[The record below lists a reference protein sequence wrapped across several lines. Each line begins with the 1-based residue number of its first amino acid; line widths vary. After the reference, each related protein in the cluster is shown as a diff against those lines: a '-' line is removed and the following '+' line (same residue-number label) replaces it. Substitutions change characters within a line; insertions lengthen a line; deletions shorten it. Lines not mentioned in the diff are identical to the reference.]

1 MKGKGG
7 ILIALL
13 SRSHCTP
20 HTFGPAHGSRKR
32 NALQLASSLTRGT
45 TLGET
50 DHAPNSP
57 RPPRENPPPQ
67 IPPKSQI
74 QPPFGQL
81 ANNIPQTPSPC
92 PPPLH
97 SLRQS
102 RPPRQPICRR
112 HGSVILSLPQYALVD
127 CRPLAAPP
135 PLATFLW
142 RRTAV
147 SAATAGDVR
156 VETHGGQLLP
166 RYAHSRLRPRA
177 CRSST
182 EC

>member
-1 MKGKGG
+1 MV
-7 ILIALL
+7 ALHPTHV
-13 SRSHCTP
+13 RSCTRL
-20 HTFGPAHGSRKR
+20 TQTERASACLFTDTWDCTWR
-32 NALQLASSLTRGT
+32 NRPCAKLPLPTMQKSSPPTQKFP
-45 TLGET
+45 
-50 DHAPNSP
+50 PNP
-57 RPPRENPPPQ
+57 
-67 IPPKSQI
+67 I

-81 ANNIPQTPSPC
+81 ANNILQNPV
-92 PPPLH
+92 PLH
-97 SLRQS
+97 SIRSAKAALPAAPIRRRRGSS
-102 RPPRQPICRR
+102 RGRTA
-112 HGSVILSLPQYALVD
+112 ILSLPQYALVD

-166 RYAHSRLRPRA
+166 RYAHSRLRPRS
-177 CRSST
+177 CRCSA